1 MSTKQRGKY
10 NSKKSIIIL
19 LYNGRDLQKKCWK
32 IKILGL
38 SNPSIMY
45 PKDMQQRIYQKEKIK
60 KNEKKQLILFSC
72 HFYIEKGKGKEFE
85 FLFSLN

>member
-1 MSTKQRGKY
+1 
-10 NSKKSIIIL
+10 
-19 LYNGRDLQKKCWK
+19 
-32 IKILGL
+32 
-38 SNPSIMY
+38 MY
-45 PKDMQQRIYQKEKIK
+45 PKDMQQRIYQKEKRK